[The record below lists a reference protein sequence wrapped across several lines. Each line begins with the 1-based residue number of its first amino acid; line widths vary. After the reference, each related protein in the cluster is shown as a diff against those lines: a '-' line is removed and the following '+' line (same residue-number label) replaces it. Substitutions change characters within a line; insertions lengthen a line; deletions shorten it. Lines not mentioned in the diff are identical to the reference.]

1 MDSEP
6 SPAELK
12 AIVESILFVADEPL
26 EMGAIA
32 RSLGVSLHDVEEAL
46 AALSAECRQRGVRL
60 QQTGSAVQMV
70 TAPETAP
77 YVERFLGLDED
88 HRLSHAALET
98 LAIIAYKQP
107 ITRPAIEAIRGV
119 NCERAVASL
128 RARGLI
134 TEVGRAHAQGRPYL
148 FGTTFR
154 FLEHFGLEKPDDLPP
169 LPDGHQPEADPP
181 PAEAGLQPE
190 GEAAPDD

>member
-1 MDSEP
+1 MTSQP

-12 AIVESILFVADEPL
+12 AILESILFVADEPL
-26 EMGAIA
+26 DMGAIA
-32 RSLGVSLHDVEEAL
+32 RSLGVGLPAIEEAVE
-46 AALSAECRQRGVRL
+46 ALSVDCRQRGVRL

-128 RARGLI
+128 HARGLI
-134 TEVGRAHAQGRPYL
+134 IRWPGPRPGPSL
-148 FGTTFR
+148 SLR
-154 FLEHFGLEKPDDLPP
+154 HHLPLSGALRP
-169 LPDGHQPEADPP
+169 G
-181 PAEAGLQPE
+181 EAG
-190 GEAAPDD
+190 